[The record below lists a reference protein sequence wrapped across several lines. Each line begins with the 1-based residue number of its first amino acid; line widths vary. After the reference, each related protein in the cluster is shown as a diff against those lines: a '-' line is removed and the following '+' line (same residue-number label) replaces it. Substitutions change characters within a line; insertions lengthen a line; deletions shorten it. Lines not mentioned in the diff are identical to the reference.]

1 MAHPDVDTD
10 ARDDDGKTVLH
21 VAADISSLDIVA
33 TLVESGKFDIEARS
47 IPDQRTALHWAAGFE
62 NDDPSHEK
70 AHCLGIVYE
79 NSRYNALSF

>member
-70 AHCLGIVYE
+70 VR
-79 NSRYNALSF
+79 N